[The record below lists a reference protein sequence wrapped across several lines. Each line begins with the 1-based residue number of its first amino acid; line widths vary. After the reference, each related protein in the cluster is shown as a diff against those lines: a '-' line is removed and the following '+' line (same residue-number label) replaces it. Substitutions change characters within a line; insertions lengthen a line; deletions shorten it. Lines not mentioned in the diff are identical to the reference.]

1 MKSTKTPKADLTETM
16 PQAESTETMTTKAES
31 TETVPQ
37 VETAPQTKSTEPA
50 PQEEL
55 PKVATGVDL
64 NKKTDK
70 ANLANKRGL
79 FLEIG
84 FIVALSVVILA
95 FAYTPKEYRIEQ
107 VELVYGVVAEQMV
120 EVTRQEEQK
129 KPSPPKRVEMKVLS
143 TLLEVVTNE
152 TVVETEVDFS
162 EFDEDTAVLE
172 SVEGSA
178 EAVEDDTPFFVAE
191 TMPSFMGGG
200 LDKFHKWVQENV
212 RYPQIAQENGISGRV
227 VVSFIIEKNGEL
239 SSIEVLQ
246 SPDSSLGGE
255 AVRVLKM
262 SPRWTP
268 GKQRNQMVRVKF
280 TLPVVFSIN

>member
-1 MKSTKTPKADLTETM
+1 MELKKTPKAEEA
-16 PQAESTETMTTKAES
+16 PKVESTEKTIN
-31 TETVPQ
+31 
-37 VETAPQTKSTEPA
+37 
-50 PQEEL
+50 
-55 PKVATGVDL
+55 VDL
-64 NKKTDK
+64 TKKSPK
-70 ANLANKRGL
+70 ADLNNKRGL

-84 FIVALSVVILA
+84 FIVALTVVILA

-107 VELVYGVVAEQMV
+107 VDIVYGVVAEQMV

-172 SVEGSA
+172 SVEGSS
-178 EAVEDDTPFFVAE
+178 EAVEDDTPLVMVE

-200 LDKFHKWVQENV
+200 LDRFHKWVQENV

-227 VVSFIIEKNGEL
+227 IINFVIEKNGEL
-239 SSIEVLQ
+239 
-246 SPDSSLGGE
+246 
-255 AVRVLKM
+255 
-262 SPRWTP
+262 T
-268 GKQRNQMVRVKF
+268 N
-280 TLPVVFSIN
+280 